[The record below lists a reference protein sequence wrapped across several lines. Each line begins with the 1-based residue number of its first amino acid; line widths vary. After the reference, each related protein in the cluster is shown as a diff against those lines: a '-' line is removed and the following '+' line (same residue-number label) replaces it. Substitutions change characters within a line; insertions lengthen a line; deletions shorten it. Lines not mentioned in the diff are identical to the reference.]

1 MLGHS
6 VMPRF
11 TPTAIATGLLLVAG
25 IAGCQP
31 GQYTSKRRAPGY
43 QPPAQS
49 QRTLVF
55 RAKVSTL
62 PSGSLT
68 EGKAPDEVIEVVLPG
83 RVYTR
88 PLKAEPVAKRSD
100 ADRRTPERAS
110 ASDFS
115 AMRAGDPEWIR
126 ENYREE
132 DYPQIKGFVE
142 EASMRKMNQGVF
154 RGFGQKTIV
163 ARCTYKDLVLVFVQY
178 DDARDKGMVEAYQ
191 KVQSDWKRT
200 TTLADDETVAV
211 LLSAF
216 RTGELVE
223 QQTKAPNP

>member
-11 TPTAIATGLLLVAG
+11 TPTAIAIGFLLIAG
-25 IAGCQP
+25 VEGCQP

-43 QPPAQS
+43 QPPTQS
-49 QRTLVF
+49 QRAVVF

-68 EGKAPDEVIEVVLPG
+68 EGKAPEEVIEVVLPG

-88 PLKAEPVAKRSD
+88 PIKAEPVARRPD

-115 AMRAGDPEWIR
+115 AMRAGDPEWLR
-126 ENYREE
+126 ETYIEG
-132 DYPQIKGFVE
+132 DYPQIKTLVE
-142 EASMRKMNQGVF
+142 DANLRKMNQRLFKGYM
-154 RGFGQKTIV
+154 RKTIV

-191 KVQSDWKRT
+191 KVQNDWKRT
-200 TTLADDETVAV
+200 TALADDETVAV

-223 QQTKAPNP
+223 QQTKTPPP